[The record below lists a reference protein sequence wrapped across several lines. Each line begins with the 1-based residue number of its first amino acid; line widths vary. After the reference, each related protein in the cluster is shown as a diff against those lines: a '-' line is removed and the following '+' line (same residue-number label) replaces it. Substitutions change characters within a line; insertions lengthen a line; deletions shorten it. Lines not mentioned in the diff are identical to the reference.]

1 MMWVTDEAGIEYVI
15 EPCVGGS
22 MSQRQLYM
30 QLNAVSTL
38 AQLALH
44 LELPA
49 TEVSKRAV
57 VVPVL
62 SFPTKPRLVRCYT
75 GKSRLWVL
83 FWNPDDAALFA
94 CRSSAAQVQG
104 QSPNG
109 GFSSCFAADSDGGR
123 GHLPGRMVSAAGPVM
138 VIQQPMNSVSLLQLP

>member
-1 MMWVTDEAGIEYVI
+1 M
-15 EPCVGGS
+15 
-22 MSQRQLYM
+22 
-30 QLNAVSTL
+30 
-38 AQLALH
+38 
-44 LELPA
+44 

-57 VVPVL
+57 VVLVL
-62 SFPTKPRLVRCYT
+62 DFPLKPRPVHRCT
-75 GKSRLWVL
+75 GKSSCWVL
-83 FWNPDDAALFA
+83 FWNPGDAVLFA